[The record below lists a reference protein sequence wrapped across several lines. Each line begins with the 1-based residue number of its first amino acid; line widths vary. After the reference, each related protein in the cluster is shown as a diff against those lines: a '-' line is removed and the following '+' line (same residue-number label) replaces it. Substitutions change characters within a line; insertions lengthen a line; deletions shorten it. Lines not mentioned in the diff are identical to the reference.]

1 MNPVSDPFEEFRH
14 KKKIEKLQ
22 QKAKG
27 DSGAIQGFK
36 KKKEERTAFDES
48 RNWIY

>member
-1 MNPVSDPFEEFRH
+1 MLGANDPFEEFRR
-14 KKKIEKLQ
+14 KKKVERLQ

-27 DSGAIQGFK
+27 DSGAIQGV
-36 KKKEERTAFDES
+36 KKKEEKPTFDET